1 MISIELY
8 NSQKKSVGQVE
19 LSEKVFGGPVR
30 PYLYHDVIRWQLA
43 RRRQGTAS
51 TKVRSQVRGG
61 GKKPWRQ
68 KGTGRARAGTTRSP
82 LWRGGGIIFGPH
94 PRDYDYSLPH
104 KVRKAA
110 LRSALAEK
118 LAAHKLIVL
127 AELELPEIK
136 TKEFLKIM
144 TGLGVDRAL
153 ILIESEN
160 PKLKLSARNVK
171 KFKVL
176 PIAGL
181 NLFDLLHFDNLILTR
196 GTLPE
201 LERIL
206 N

>member
-1 MISIELY
+1 MISVELY
-8 NSQKKSVGQVE
+8 DSQKKSVGKLE
-19 LSEKVFGGPVR
+19 LPEKVFGGPVK
-30 PYLYHDVIRWQLA
+30 PYLYYDVIKWQLA

-51 TKVRSQVRGG
+51 TKARSDVRGG

-68 KGTGRARAGTTRSP
+68 KGTGRARAGHSRSP
-82 LWRGGGIIFGPH
+82 LWRGGGVIFGPH
-94 PRDYDYSLPH
+94 PRDYDYNLPH
-104 KVRKAA
+104 KVKKAA

-118 LAAHKLIVL
+118 LSANKLLIL
-127 AELELPEIK
+127 SGLELPEIK

-153 ILIESEN
+153 IITDSDD
-160 PKLKLSARNVK
+160 PKLKLSARNLK

-181 NLFDLLHFDNLILTR
+181 NLFDILHFDHLILIR

>member
-1 MISIELY
+1 MISVELY
-8 NSQKKSVGQVE
+8 DSQKKSVGKME
-19 LSEKVFGGPVR
+19 LPEKVFGGPVR
-30 PYLYHDVIRWQLA
+30 PHLYQEVIKWQLA

-51 TKVRSQVRGG
+51 TKTRSYVRGG

-68 KGTGRARAGTTRSP
+68 KGTGRARSGASRSP
-82 LWRGGGIIFGPH
+82 IWRGGGIIFGPH

-104 KVRKAA
+104 KVKKAA

-118 LAAHKLIVL
+118 LAAEKLLIL
-127 AELELPEIK
+127 SGLELPEIK

-144 TGLGVDRAL
+144 AGLGVTRAL
-153 ILIESEN
+153 ILIDAEN
-160 PKLKLSARNVK
+160 LNLKLSARNVK
-171 KFKVL
+171 KFKVM

-181 NLFDLLHFDNLILTR
+181 NLFDVLHFEHLILTR
-196 GTLPE
+196 EVLPE